1 MTLKEKLFNTVFDN
15 AWEYKHENTVPEL
28 EQIADDYAI
37 DFTEWL
43 DLQQTEDLIYS
54 LGIFGEDIT
63 YKELLEIFKKE
74 KGL

>member
-37 DFTEWL
+37 EFAEWVL
-43 DLQQTEDLIYS
+43 DSWTHPKFI
-54 LGIFGEDIT
+54 
-63 YKELLEIFKKE
+63 YKEP
-74 KGL
+74 